1 MPTKDGRVGFG
12 VIGLNFGL
20 GRCQAIQQVPEAELV
35 AVASRTEA
43 TAKRVGEQ
51 LHVDAYADYH
61 ELLRR
66 DDVDVIG
73 IFTPNAFHQDIAV
86 DAAKAGKHLV
96 ITKPLEIT
104 LDRVDTIIAACEEA
118 GVKLAT
124 EYMARF
130 QPGHYL
136 GYQAIADGSLGRLV
150 TGEFT
155 YKCFRPQ
162 EYYTGTRGTWAVDGG
177 GVMLLQAIHSLDV
190 MLWYMGEVESVV
202 ARWGTLTHQMESED
216 TAIAIVTFT
225 SGAMATLVGTT
236 TFHNDRP
243 GGQYGG
249 GSMTRI
255 EVGGDRG
262 SLILTDGNVSMWKS
276 LEAENAPDATPPAIN
291 TFQDVARWVRD
302 DAYTS
307 PTLVKAA
314 DSRKAIALIQA
325 IYESARTGKVITLAS
340 TPAPVA

>member
-1 MPTKDGRVGFG
+1 MPTQDGKVGFG
-12 VIGLNFGL
+12 VVGLNFGL
-20 GRCQAIQQVPEAELV
+20 GRCQAIQQVPEADLV
-35 AVASRTEA
+35 AVAARTEA
-43 TAKRVGEQ
+43 TANRVGEQ
-51 LHVDAYADYH
+51 LGVAAYTDYRTML
-61 ELLRR
+61 ER
-66 DDVDVIG
+66 DDVDVVC
-73 IFTPNAFHQDIAV
+73 IFTPNAFHRDIAN
-86 DAAKAGKHLV
+86 AGKHVV

-104 LDRVDTIIAACEEA
+104 LERVDAIIEACEA
-118 GVKLAT
+118 NGVKLAT

-136 GYQAIADGSLGRLV
+136 GYQAIADGSLGKLV

-155 YKCFRPQ
+155 YKGFRPQ

-190 MLWYMGEVESVV
+190 MLWYMGDVESVF

-216 TAIAIVTFT
+216 TAFSVVTFT

-243 GGQYGG
+243 GGMYGG

-255 EVGGDRG
+255 EVGGDKG
-262 SLILTDGNVSMWKS
+262 SLILQDGKVAMWKS
-276 LEAENAPDATPPAIN
+276 LEADAPPSAEPPVLN

-302 DAYTS
+302 DGYDS

-314 DSRKAIALIQA
+314 DSRKAIELIHA
-325 IYESARTGKVITLAS
+325 IYESARTGKLITLAR
-340 TPAPVA
+340 

>member
-1 MPTKDGRVGFG
+1 VILHVGEPLLVGVRHNTEQTAQRVG
-12 VIGLNFGL
+12 
-20 GRCQAIQQVPEAELV
+20 AEL
-35 AVASRTEA
+35 
-43 TAKRVGEQ
+43 G
-51 LHVDAYADYH
+51 VDAYSDYH
-61 ELLRR
+61 KLLAR
-66 DDVDVIG
+66 DDVDVVC
-73 IFTPNAFHQDIAV
+73 IFTPNAFHREIAI

-104 LDRVDTIIAACEEA
+104 LERVDDIIAAA
-118 GVKLAT
+118 DQNGVKLAT

-136 GYQAIADGSLGRLV
+136 GYQAIADGSLGKLV

-162 EYYTGTRGTWAVDGG
+162 SYYTGTRGTWAVDGG

-190 MLWYMGEVESVV
+190 MLWYMGDVESVF
-202 ARWGTLTHQMESED
+202 ARQGTLTHEMETED
-216 TAIAIVTFT
+216 TSLAIITFT
-225 SGAMATLVGTT
+225 SGAMATLMGTT

-255 EVGGDRG
+255 EVGGTEG
-262 SLILTDGNVSMWKS
+262 SLIMQDGNVAMWKS
-276 LEAENAPDATPPAIN
+276 TLSEHPPEVTSPVLN
-291 TFQDVARWVRD
+291 TYQDMARWVRD

-314 DSRKAIALIQA
+314 DSRKAIELILA
-325 IYESARTGKVITLAS
+325 IYESAQTGRLIRLAG
-340 TPAPVA
+340 APVA

>member
-1 MPTKDGRVGFG
+1 MPTKSGKVGFG

-43 TAKRVGEQ
+43 TAQRVGGQ
-51 LHVDAYADYH
+51 LGVDAYADYH
-61 ELLRR
+61 ELLKR
-66 DDVDVIG
+66 DDVDVVA
-73 IFTPNAFHQDIAV
+73 IFTPNAFHQDIAI
-86 DAAKAGKHLV
+86 DAAKAGKHV
-96 ITKPLEIT
+96 IVTKPLEIT
-104 LDRVDTIIAACEEA
+104 LERVDAIIEACDAA

-136 GYQAIADGSLGRLV
+136 GYRAVADGLLGKVV

-190 MLWYMGEVESVV
+190 MLWYMGEVESVF

-216 TAIAIVTFT
+216 TAMALVQFK

-262 SLILTDGNVSMWKS
+262 SLIMQDGAVAMWKS
-276 LEAENAPDATPPAIN
+276 LESETPPAAVSPVLN
-291 TFQDVARWVRD
+291 TFQDMAHWVRD
-302 DAYTS
+302 DAYVS

-314 DSRKAIALIQA
+314 DSRKAIELILA
-325 IYESARTGKVITLAS
+325 IYESARTGKAITLAK
-340 TPAPVA
+340 

>member
-1 MPTKDGRVGFG
+1 MPTKDGKVGFG

-20 GRCQAIQQVPEAELV
+20 GRCKAIMQVPEAELV
-35 AVASRTEA
+35 AVASRTEQ
-43 TAKRVGEQ
+43 TAQRVGAE
-51 LHVDAYADYH
+51 LGVDAYADYH
-61 ELLRR
+61 QLLQRE
-66 DDVDVIG
+66 DVDVVG
-73 IFTPNAFHQDIAV
+73 IFTPNAFHRDIAI

-104 LDRVDTIIAACEEA
+104 LDRVDAIIAACEEH

-124 EYMARF
+124 EYMERF
-130 QPGHYL
+130 KPGHYL
-136 GYQAIADGSLGRLV
+136 GYQALADGSLGKPV

-162 EYYTGTRGTWAVDGG
+162 SYYTGTRGTMAVDGG

-190 MLWYMGEVESVV
+190 MLWYMGDVQSVV
-202 ARWGTLTHQMESED
+202 AKAGTLTHEMETED
-216 TAIAIVTFT
+216 TCFAIVTFT
-225 SGAMATLVGTT
+225 SGAIATIVGTT

-243 GGQYGG
+243 AGQYGG

-255 EVGGDRG
+255 EVGGERG
-262 SLILTDGNVSMWKS
+262 SLILTDGQVSMWKS
-276 LEAENAPDATPPAIN
+276 LEAEKPPEATPPAIN

-307 PTLVKAA
+307 PTLVKPA
-314 DSRKAIALIQA
+314 DSRRDIELILA
-325 IYESARTGKVITLAS
+325 IYESARTGQAVTLAK
-340 TPAPVA
+340 

>member
-1 MPTKDGRVGFG
+1 MPTKDGKVGFG
-12 VIGLNFGL
+12 VVGLNFGL

-43 TAKRVGEQ
+43 TAKRVGAE
-51 LHVDAYADYH
+51 LGVDAYADYRK
-61 ELLRR
+61 LLER
-66 DDVDVIG
+66 DDVDVVC
-73 IFTPNAFHQDIAV
+73 IFTPNAFHREIAI

-96 ITKPLEIT
+96 VTKPLEIT
-104 LDRVDTIIAACEEA
+104 LERVDAIIAAA
-118 GVKLAT
+118 RQNGVKLAT

-136 GYQAIADGSLGRLV
+136 GYQAIADGSLGKLV

-190 MLWYMGEVESVV
+190 MLWYMGDVESVF
-202 ARWGTLTHQMESED
+202 ARQGTLTHQMESED
-216 TAIAIVTFT
+216 TALWRSSPSPAARWRP
-225 SGAMATLVGTT
+225 SSAPPRSTT
-236 TFHNDRP
+236 TARAVM
-243 GGQYGG
+243 YGG

-262 SLILTDGNVSMWKS
+262 QPDPAGRQGRDV
-276 LEAENAPDATPPAIN
+276 EVAGGRAPA
-291 TFQDVARWVRD
+291 
-302 DAYTS
+302 
-307 PTLVKAA
+307 
-314 DSRKAIALIQA
+314 
-325 IYESARTGKVITLAS
+325 GG
-340 TPAPVA
+340 

>member
-12 VIGLNFGL
+12 VVGLNFGL
-20 GRCQAIQQVPEAELV
+20 GRCKAIQQVPEAQLV
-35 AVASRTEA
+35 AVASRTEQ
-43 TAKRVGEQ
+43 TAQRVGAE
-51 LHVDAYADYH
+51 LGVDAYADYH
-61 ELLRR
+61 QLLSR
-66 DDVDVIG
+66 DDVDVVC
-73 IFTPNAFHQDIAV
+73 IFTPNAFHREIAI

-104 LDRVDTIIAACEEA
+104 LDRVDDIIAAA
-118 GVKLAT
+118 DQNGVKLAT

-136 GYQAIADGSLGRLV
+136 GYQAIADGSLGKVV

-162 EYYTGTRGTWAVDGG
+162 SYYTGTRGTWAVDGG

-190 MLWYMGEVESVV
+190 MLWYMGDVESVF
-202 ARWGTLTHQMESED
+202 ARQGTLTHEMETED
-216 TAIAIVTFT
+216 TAFAVITFT

-243 GGQYGG
+243 AGQYGG

-255 EVGGDRG
+255 EVGGTDG
-262 SLILTDGNVSMWKS
+262 SLIMQDGNVAMWKS
-276 LEAENAPDATPPAIN
+276 LHAEHPPEAVSPVLN
-291 TFQDVARWVRD
+291 TFQDMARWVRD

-314 DSRKAIALIQA
+314 DSRKAIELILA
-325 IYESARTGKVITLAS
+325 IYESARTGQLIRLS
-340 TPAPVA
+340 GAPVA

>member
-20 GRCQAIQQVPEAELV
+20 GRCRAIEQVPEAELV
-35 AVASRTEA
+35 AVASRTEQ
-43 TAKRVGEQ
+43 TAQRVGAE
-51 LHVDAYADYH
+51 LGVDAYADYH
-61 ELLRR
+61 QLLSR
-66 DDVDVIG
+66 DDVDVVC
-73 IFTPNAFHQDIAV
+73 IFTPNAFHREIAI

-104 LDRVDTIIAACEEA
+104 LDRVDDIIAAANEN

-136 GYQAIADGSLGRLV
+136 GYQAIADGSLGKLV

-162 EYYTGTRGTWAVDGG
+162 SYYTGTRGTWAVDGG

-190 MLWYMGEVESVV
+190 MLWYMGEVESVF
-202 ARWGTLTHQMESED
+202 ARWGTLTHEMESED
-216 TAIAIVTFT
+216 TALAIVTFT

-255 EVGGDRG
+255 EVGGTDG
-262 SLILTDGNVSMWKS
+262 SLIMQDGNVAMWKS
-276 LEAENAPDATPPAIN
+276 LHAEQPPEAVSPVLN
-291 TFQDVARWVRD
+291 TFQDMARWVRD
-302 DAYTS
+302 DAYSS

-314 DSRKAIALIQA
+314 DSRKAIELILA
-325 IYESARTGKVITLAS
+325 IYESARTGKLIQLAG
-340 TPAPVA
+340 APVA

>member
-12 VIGLNFGL
+12 VVGLNFGL
-20 GRCQAIQQVPEAELV
+20 GRCKAIQQVPEAELV
-35 AVASRTEA
+35 AVASRTEQ
-43 TAKRVGEQ
+43 TAQRVGAE
-51 LHVDAYADYH
+51 LGVDAYADYH
-61 ELLRR
+61 QLLSR
-66 DDVDVIG
+66 DDVDVVC
-73 IFTPNAFHQDIAV
+73 IFTPNAFHREIAI

-104 LDRVDTIIAACEEA
+104 LDRVDDIIKAADEN

-136 GYQAIADGSLGRLV
+136 GYQAIADGSLGKLV

-162 EYYTGTRGTWAVDGG
+162 SYYTGTRGTWAVDGG

-190 MLWYMGEVESVV
+190 MLWYMGEVESVF
-202 ARWGTLTHQMESED
+202 ARWGTLTHEMESED
-216 TAIAIVTFT
+216 TALAIVTFT

-255 EVGGDRG
+255 EVGGTDG
-262 SLILTDGNVSMWKS
+262 SLIMQDGAVAMWKS
-276 LEAENAPDATPPAIN
+276 LHAEQPPEATSAALN
-291 TFQDVARWVRD
+291 TFQDMARWVRD

-314 DSRKAIALIQA
+314 DSRKAIELIHA
-325 IYESARTGKVITLAS
+325 IYESARTGQLIRLAG
-340 TPAPVA
+340 APVA

>member
-20 GRCQAIQQVPEAELV
+20 GRCKAIQQVPEAELV
-35 AVASRTEA
+35 AVASRTEE
-43 TAKRVGEQ
+43 TAKRVGAE
-51 LHVDAYADYH
+51 LGVDAYADYH
-61 ELLRR
+61 ELLKR
-66 DDVDVIG
+66 DDVDVVC
-73 IFTPNAFHQDIAV
+73 IFTPNAFHQDIAI
-86 DAAKAGKHLV
+86 DAAKAGKHLI

-104 LDRVDTIIAACEEA
+104 LDRVDAIIAAAEEN

-136 GYQAIADGSLGRLV
+136 GYQAIADGSLGKVV

-162 EYYTGTRGTWAVDGG
+162 SYYTGTRGTWAVDGG

-190 MLWYMGEVESVV
+190 MLWYMGEVESVF
-202 ARWGTLTHQMESED
+202 ARWGTLTHEMESED
-216 TAIAIVTFT
+216 TALAIVTFT

-255 EVGGDRG
+255 EVGGTDG
-262 SLILTDGNVSMWKS
+262 SLIMQDGNVAMWKS
-276 LEAENAPDATPPAIN
+276 VKSPNPPEATSGALN
-291 TFQDVARWVRD
+291 TFQDMARWVRD

-314 DSRKAIALIQA
+314 DSRKAIELILA
-325 IYESARTGKVITLAS
+325 IYESARTGQMIRLA
-340 TPAPVA
+340 PA

>member
-20 GRCQAIQQVPEAELV
+20 GRCRAIQQVPEAELV
-35 AVASRTEA
+35 AVASRTEQ
-43 TAKRVGEQ
+43 TAQRVGAE
-51 LHVDAYADYH
+51 LGVDAYSDYH
-61 ELLRR
+61 RLLAR
-66 DDVDVIG
+66 DDVDVVCV
-73 IFTPNAFHQDIAV
+73 FTPNAFHRDIAI
-86 DAAKAGKHLV
+86 DAARAGKHLV
-96 ITKPLEIT
+96 VTKPLEIT
-104 LDRVDTIIAACEEA
+104 LDRVDAIIEAAEA
-118 GVKLAT
+118 HGVKLAT
-124 EYMARF
+124 EYMERF
-130 QPGHYL
+130 KPGHYL

-162 EYYTGTRGTWAVDGG
+162 SYYTGTRGTWAVDGG

-190 MLWYMGEVESVV
+190 MLWYLGEVESVV
-202 ARWGTLTHQMESED
+202 ARTATLTHAMETED
-216 TAIAIVTFT
+216 TALALVTFT

-243 GGQYGG
+243 AGQYGG

-255 EVGGDRG
+255 EIGGDKG
-262 SLILTDGNVSMWKS
+262 SLILTDGQVAMWKS
-276 LEAENAPDATPPAIN
+276 LEADQPPEAVSPVLN
-291 TFQDVARWVRD
+291 TFQDMARWVRD

-314 DSRKAIALIQA
+314 DSRRAIELILA
-325 IYESARTGKVITLAS
+325 IYESARSGQVIRLK
-340 TPAPVA
+340 

>member
-1 MPTKDGRVGFG
+1 MPTQNGKVGFG
-12 VIGLNFGL
+12 VVGLNFGL

-35 AVASRTEA
+35 AVAARTEA
-43 TAKRVGEQ
+43 TASRVGEQ
-51 LHVDAYADYH
+51 LGVASYTDYQKML
-61 ELLRR
+61 ER
-66 DDVDVIG
+66 DDIDVIG
-73 IFTPNAFHQDIAV
+73 IFTPNAFHRDLAI

-104 LDRVDTIIAACEEA
+104 LERVDAIVEACEA
-118 GVKLAT
+118 NGVKLAT

-136 GYQAIADGSLGRLV
+136 GYQAIADGSLGKLV

-162 EYYTGTRGTWAVDGG
+162 SYYTGTRGTWAVDGG

-190 MLWYMGEVESVV
+190 MLWYMGDVQSVF
-202 ARWGTLTHQMESED
+202 ARWGTLTHEMESED
-216 TAIAIVTFT
+216 TALAIVTFT

-243 GGQYGG
+243 GGMYGG

-255 EVGGDRG
+255 EVGGDKG
-262 SLILTDGNVSMWKS
+262 SLILQDGKVAMWKS
-276 LEAENAPDATPPAIN
+276 LEADAPPAAEPPVIN
-291 TFQDVARWVRD
+291 TFQDVARWVQD

-314 DSRKAIALIQA
+314 DSRKAIELIHA
-325 IYESARTGKVITLAS
+325 IYESSRTGKLIELAH
-340 TPAPVA
+340 

>member
-12 VIGLNFGL
+12 VVGLNFGL
-20 GRCQAIQQVPEAELV
+20 GRCKAIRQVPEAELV
-35 AVASRTEA
+35 AVASRTEQ
-43 TAKRVGEQ
+43 TAQRVGAE
-51 LHVDAYADYH
+51 LGVDAYADYH
-61 ELLRR
+61 QLLNR
-66 DDVDVIG
+66 DDVDVVC
-73 IFTPNAFHQDIAV
+73 IFTPNAFHREIAI
-86 DAAKAGKHLV
+86 DAAKAGKHLI

-104 LDRVDTIIAACEEA
+104 LERVDDIIAAADEN

-136 GYQAIADGSLGRLV
+136 GYQAITDGSLGKIV

-162 EYYTGTRGTWAVDGG
+162 SYYTGTRGTWAVDGG

-190 MLWYMGEVESVV
+190 MLWYMGEVESVF
-202 ARWGTLTHQMESED
+202 ARWGTLTHEMESED
-216 TAIAIVTFT
+216 TALAIVTFT

-255 EVGGDRG
+255 EVGGTDG
-262 SLILTDGNVSMWKS
+262 SLIMQDGNVAMWKS
-276 LEAENAPDATPPAIN
+276 LKAENPPEATSPVLN
-291 TFQDVARWVRD
+291 TFQDMARWVRD
-302 DAYTS
+302 DSYTS

-314 DSRKAIALIQA
+314 DSRKAIELILA
-325 IYESARTGKVITLAS
+325 IYESARTGQMIRLAG
-340 TPAPVA
+340 APVA